1 MRKQQQQRQKQDELY
16 KSLKLASQC
25 SLDWGD
31 ERLPEDDRFH
41 FTDSPPPRPEPFHT
55 QLKTYSS
62 NKMAYRKDKPS
73 KPVSNCIR
81 EPKMKNSTLA
91 SPKSSPHSPVAK
103 KPKIRTAVFD
113 LVNGC
118 DVKPVALH
126 ANAFARSVSSLQSF
140 QPFPLNVFFLHF
152 QPFLIF
158 VFQNVDDGKTII
170 FQFSLF
176 RLSLS
181 AALSMCVRVI
191 YAII

>member
-41 FTDSPPPRPEPFHT
+41 FTDSPLHRPEPFHT

-81 EPKMKNSTLA
+81 EPKMKNSTLT

-126 ANAFARSVSSLQSF
+126 ANAFARSVSALQNSNLF
-140 QPFPLNVFFLHF
+140 KLIFCSHF
-152 QPFLIF
+152 QQL
-158 VFQNVDDGKTII
+158 V
-170 FQFSLF
+170 
-176 RLSLS
+176 
-181 AALSMCVRVI
+181 
-191 YAII
+191 